1 MPFQGVEP
9 SMNLIEEIAL
19 FLAATVI
26 AVPLFR
32 RLQLSAVLGYLASG
46 MLIGP
51 WGLALVT
58 RVENILQVAEFG
70 VVLLLFVIGLEL
82 QPSRLMAMRRVVFG
96 LGAAQVVLTTLA
108 LAALGLALG
117 LAPTAALIAG
127 FGVSLS
133 STPLVLQLLGERGE
147 LNTQHGRSAFGI
159 LLFQDIAVLPVLAVL
174 PLIAGNAEHTM
185 SWRGVGL
192 GIGAIVV
199 VVVAGRYVVRPLL
212 RVVAQTRIPE
222 VFTAAALLVV
232 IATAL
237 IVHAAGLSMAL
248 GAFLAGVLLADSEY
262 RHELEADLEP
272 FKGLL
277 LGLLFIAVGM
287 SVNLGLMASAP
298 LVLLAITAGLMTIKA
313 LVVYLIGRVARPVR
327 GRARSLAMAMLAGG
341 EFAFVL
347 FSIARNQGLLSRA
360 ESETLVLAVT
370 LSMLFSPLLLMI
382 DDRWLRRW
390 FAARDTRPFD
400 RIEAGED
407 YRVMI
412 AGFGRVGQILGRIL
426 RARNIP
432 FTALESSQTQVDF
445 VRRFGS
451 RIFYGDASRLE
462 LLRSA
467 NIERAEILILAVDD
481 VEASVR
487 IAEFVTRHY
496 PKIKIFAR
504 VRNRQHAFRLMEFN
518 VRYAI
523 RETYLSSLDMAEQV
537 LAALGSSRAEA
548 RQTVATFRAH
558 DEATLRRQYEFKD
571 DQVKLIA
578 AVRESALQLEQLFE
592 SDRAAAAARS
602 LSVTERS

>member
-1 MPFQGVEP
+1 
-9 SMNLIEEIAL
+9 MNLLEEVAL

-32 RLQLSAVLGYLASG
+32 RLRLSAVLGYLASG

-51 WGLALVT
+51 WGLGLVT
-58 RVENILQVAEFG
+58 RVDNILAFAEFG

-82 QPSRLMAMRRVVFG
+82 QPSRLVTMRRLVFG
-96 LGAAQVVLTTLA
+96 LGAAQVLLTTLA
-108 LAALGLALG
+108 LAALGLLAGLG
-117 LAPTAALIAG
+117 PVAAGIAG

-147 LNTQHGRSAFGI
+147 LNTQHGRGAFGI
-159 LLFQDIAVLPVLAVL
+159 LLFQDLAVLPVLAVL
-174 PLIAGNAEHTM
+174 PLIAGNADHAM
-185 SWRGVGL
+185 SWRGVAL
-192 GIGAIVV
+192 GIGSIVV
-199 VVVAGRYVVRPLL
+199 VAIAGRFVVRPLL
-212 RVVAQTRIPE
+212 RWVAQTGIPE

-232 IATAL
+232 VGTAL

-277 LGLLFIAVGM
+277 LGLLFMAVGM

-298 LVLLAITAGLMTIKA
+298 LRLLAITLGLMAIKGA
-313 LVVYLIGRVARPVR
+313 VVYLIGRIARPVR
-327 GRARSLAMAMLAGG
+327 GQVRSLSLTLLAGG

-347 FSIARNQGLLSRA
+347 FSIARNQALLTQA
-360 ESETLVLAVT
+360 VAETLVLAVT
-370 LSMLFSPLLLMI
+370 LSMLLSPLILMI
-382 DDRWLRRW
+382 DDRWLKRW
-390 FAARDTRPFD
+390 FAADGARPYD
-400 RIEAGED
+400 RIESGEH
-407 YRVMI
+407 RVII
-412 AGFGRVGQILGRIL
+412 AGFGRFGQILARIL
-426 RARNIP
+426 RARGIA

-445 VRRFGS
+445 VRRFGN

-467 NIERAEILILAVDD
+467 NIERAEILVLAVDD

-496 PKIKIFAR
+496 PKVKIFAR

-518 VRYAI
+518 VRYLI
-523 RETYLSSLDMAEQV
+523 RETFLSSLDMAGEV
-537 LAALGSSRAEA
+537 LEALGSTRAVA
-548 RQTVATFRAH
+548 RRTVATFRAH
-558 DEATLRRQYEFKD
+558 DEATLRRQYEIKD
-571 DQVKLIA
+571 DQVKMIA
-578 AVRESALQLEQLFE
+578 SVRESAQQLEQLFE
-592 SDRAAAAARS
+592 ADRAGI
-602 LSVTERS
+602 E